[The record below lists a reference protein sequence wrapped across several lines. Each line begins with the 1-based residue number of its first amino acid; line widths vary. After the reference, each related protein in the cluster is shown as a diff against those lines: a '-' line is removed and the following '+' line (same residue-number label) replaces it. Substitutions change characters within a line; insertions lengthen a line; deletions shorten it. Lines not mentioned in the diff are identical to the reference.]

1 MQFVAEV
8 EVLTKVQHPNLVR
21 FEGYSTDGPQKCLV
35 LECMDSALDTRLV
48 STSQPALGWQQ
59 LVTIALDVCRALV
72 HLHSLSP
79 PLFHR
84 DVKCQNVLLNGFGTG
99 QLDGGSVAKVADFG

>member
-59 LVTIALDVCRALV
+59 LVQIAVDVCRALV

-99 QLDGGSVAKVADFG
+99 QLDGGCVAKVADFG